1 MRAISSGDSA
11 KSFSTQAQSMAA
23 EAPVAWFVSGQLL
36 IVDKANNCQ
45 IVLGYKKS
53 RLNVP
58 VALKL
63 YNTKFFQNQLQ
74 KQI

>member
-1 MRAISSGDSA
+1 
-11 KSFSTQAQSMAA
+11 MAA
-23 EAPVAWFVSGQLL
+23 DAPMARFVSGQLL

-53 RLNVP
+53 RLNVL

-63 YNTKFFQNQLQ
+63 
-74 KQI
+74 

>member
-1 MRAISSGDSA
+1 
-11 KSFSTQAQSMAA
+11 MAA

-45 IVLGYKKS
+45 IVPGRKKN
-53 RLNVP
+53 RLNVL

-63 YNTKFFQNQLQ
+63 YNTKSFQ